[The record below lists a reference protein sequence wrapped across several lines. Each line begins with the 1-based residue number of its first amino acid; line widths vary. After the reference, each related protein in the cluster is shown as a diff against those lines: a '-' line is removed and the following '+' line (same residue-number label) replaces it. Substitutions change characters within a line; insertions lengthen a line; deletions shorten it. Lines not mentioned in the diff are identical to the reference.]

1 MAGTALNVVTVL
13 VGGLLGLLLGARL
26 SARLRETI
34 VLSLGLFTFAI
45 GVRMFLQTNNALFA
59 LGGLLIGAVLG
70 EWWRIEDGLQRIGAA
85 LQARFDRGGSAER
98 DRARFVEGF
107 MTASLLFCVG
117 PMTILGS
124 VQAGMTGEIQL
135 LAVKSV
141 LDGFAAVAL
150 ASTLGV
156 GVLFASLTILIYQGG
171 ITLLAGW
178 AERSMSEAMVAEM
191 TAVGG
196 ILLMALAVSSLLE
209 LKKVRSGNL
218 LPGLFVAPLLVW
230 VVRLLER

>member
-1 MAGTALNVVTVL
+1 MAGTALNVLTVL
-13 VGGLLGLLLGARL
+13 VGGFLGLLLGARL
-26 SARLRETI
+26 SPRLRETV
-34 VLSLGLFTFAI
+34 VLSLGLFTFAL
-45 GVRMFLQTNNALFA
+45 GVRMFLQTNNALYA

-70 EWWRIEDGLQRIGAA
+70 EWWRIEDGLQRIGTA
-85 LQARFDRGGSAER
+85 LQARFDRGETGAPGRS
-98 DRARFVEGF
+98 RFVEGF

-124 VQAGMTGEIQL
+124 VQAGISGDIQL

-141 LDGFAAVAL
+141 LDGFAAIAL

-156 GVLFASLTILIYQGG
+156 GVLFSALTILVYQGG
-171 ITLLAGW
+171 ITLLASW
-178 AERSMSEAMVAEM
+178 AETALSQPMVAEM

-209 LKKVRSGNL
+209 IRKVRSGNL
-218 LPGLFVAPLLVW
+218 LPGLFVAPVLVW
-230 VVRLLER
+230 AVSLLTD

>member
-1 MAGTALNVVTVL
+1 MVGTLLNVGTVL
-13 VGGLLGLLLGARL
+13 IGGVLGLLLGARL
-26 SARLRETI
+26 SPRLRETV
-34 VLSLGLFTFAI
+34 VLSLGLFTFAL
-45 GVRMFLQTNNALFA
+45 GVRMFLQTNNALYA

-70 EWWRIEDGLQRIGAA
+70 EWWRIEDGLQRIGAV
-85 LQARFDRGGSAER
+85 LQARFDRGGTETGHGG
-98 DRARFVEGF
+98 RFVEGF

-124 VQAGMTGEIQL
+124 VQAGISGDIQL

-141 LDGFAAVAL
+141 LDGFAAIAL
-150 ASTLGV
+150 ASTFGA
-156 GVLFASLTILIYQGG
+156 GVLFAALTILVYQGG

-178 AERSMSEAMVAEM
+178 AEAALSQPMAAEM

-209 LKKVRSGNL
+209 LRKVRSGNL
-218 LPGLFVAPLLVW
+218 LPGLLVAPLLVW
-230 VVRLLER
+230 AVSLLAA

>member
-1 MAGTALNVVTVL
+1 MAGTALNVATVL
-13 VGGLLGLLLGARL
+13 VGGVAGLLLGARL
-26 SARLRETI
+26 SPRLRETV

-45 GVRMFLQTNNALFA
+45 GVRMFLQTNNALYA

-70 EWWRIEDGLQRIGAA
+70 EWWRIEDGLKRIGAA
-85 LQARFDRGGSAER
+85 LQARFDRTPSGEDGSS
-98 DRARFVEGF
+98 RFIEGF

-124 VQAGMTGEIQL
+124 IQAGLSGDIQL

-156 GVLFASLTILIYQGG
+156 GVLFSALTILVYQGG

-178 AERSMSEAMVAEM
+178 AQGAMSQPMVAEM

-196 ILLMALAVSSLLE
+196 LMLMALAVSSLLE
-209 LKKVRSGNL
+209 LRKVRSGNL

-230 VVRLLER
+230 AVALLAD

>member
-1 MAGTALNVVTVL
+1 MAGTALNVATVL
-13 VGGLLGLLLGARL
+13 VGGVAGLLLGARL
-26 SARLRETI
+26 SPRLRETV

-45 GVRMFLQTNNALFA
+45 GVRMFLQTNNALYA
-59 LGGLLIGAVLG
+59 LGWLLIGAVLG
-70 EWWRIEDGLQRIGAA
+70 EWWRIEDGLKRIGAA
-85 LQARFDRGGSAER
+85 LQARFDRTPNGEDGSS
-98 DRARFVEGF
+98 RFIEGF

-124 VQAGMTGEIQL
+124 IQAGLSGDIQL

-156 GVLFASLTILIYQGG
+156 GVLFSALTILVYQGG

-178 AERSMSEAMVAEM
+178 AQGAMSQPMVAEM

-196 ILLMALAVSSLLE
+196 LMLMALAVSSLLE
-209 LKKVRSGNL
+209 LRKVRSGNL

-230 VVRLLER
+230 AVALLAD

>member
-1 MAGTALNVVTVL
+1 
-13 VGGLLGLLLGARL
+13 
-26 SARLRETI
+26 
-34 VLSLGLFTFAI
+34 
-45 GVRMFLQTNNALFA
+45 
-59 LGGLLIGAVLG
+59 VLG
-70 EWWRIEDGLQRIGAA
+70 EWWRIEDGLQRTGAA
-85 LQARFDRGGSAER
+85 LQARFDRTATGASGSS
-98 DRARFVEGF
+98 RFVEGF

-124 VQAGMTGEIQL
+124 VQAGISGDIQL
-135 LAVKSV
+135 LVVKSV
-141 LDGFAAVAL
+141 LDGFAAIAL

-156 GVLFASLTILIYQGG
+156 GVLFSALTILVYQGG

-178 AERSMSEAMVAEM
+178 AEGAMSQAMVAEM

-209 LKKVRSGNL
+209 LRKVRTGNL

-230 VVRLLER
+230 AVSLLAD

>member
-1 MAGTALNVVTVL
+1 MVGTLLNVGTVL
-13 VGGLLGLLLGARL
+13 IGGFLGLLLGARL
-26 SARLRETI
+26 SPRLRETV
-34 VLSLGLFTFAI
+34 VLSLGLFTFAL
-45 GVRMFLQTNNALFA
+45 GVRMFLQTNNALYA

-70 EWWRIEDGLQRIGAA
+70 EWWRIEDGLQRIGAV
-85 LQARFDRGGSAER
+85 LQARFDRGGTETGHGG
-98 DRARFVEGF
+98 RFVEGF

-124 VQAGMTGEIQL
+124 VQAGISGDIQL

-141 LDGFAAVAL
+141 LDGFAAIAL
-150 ASTLGV
+150 ASTFGA
-156 GVLFASLTILIYQGG
+156 GVLFAALTILVYQGG

-178 AERSMSEAMVAEM
+178 AEAALSQPMAAEM

-209 LKKVRSGNL
+209 LRKVRSGNL
-218 LPGLFVAPLLVW
+218 LPGLLVAPLLVW
-230 VVRLLER
+230 AVSLLAA

>member
-13 VGGLLGLLLGARL
+13 LGGFLGLLFGARL
-26 SARLRETI
+26 SPRLRET
-34 VLSLGLFTFAI
+34 VLLSLGLFTFAI
-45 GVRMFLQTNNALFA
+45 GVRMFLETNNALYA
-59 LGGLLIGAVLG
+59 LGGLLLGAVLG
-70 EWWRIEDGLQRIGAA
+70 EWWQIEDGLQRIGAA
-85 LQARFDRGGSAER
+85 LQAHFDRTGAGASGSS
-98 DRARFVEGF
+98 RFVEGF

-124 VQAGMTGEIQL
+124 VQAGISGDIQL
-135 LAVKSV
+135 LVVKSV
-141 LDGFAAVAL
+141 LDGFAAIAL

-156 GVLFASLTILIYQGG
+156 GVLFSALTILVYQGG

-178 AERSMSEAMVAEM
+178 AEGALSQAMVAEM

-209 LKKVRSGNL
+209 LRKVRSGNL

-230 VVRLLER
+230 AVSLLAD

>member
-1 MAGTALNVVTVL
+1 MVGTLLNVGTVL
-13 VGGLLGLLLGARL
+13 IGGVLGLLLGARL
-26 SARLRETI
+26 SPRLRETV
-34 VLSLGLFTFAI
+34 VLSLGLFTFAL
-45 GVRMFLQTNNALFA
+45 GVRMFLQTNNALYA

-70 EWWRIEDGLQRIGAA
+70 EWWRIEDGLQRIGAV
-85 LQARFDRGGSAER
+85 LQARFDRGGTETGHGG
-98 DRARFVEGF
+98 RFVEGF

-124 VQAGMTGEIQL
+124 VQAGISGDIQL

-141 LDGFAAVAL
+141 LDGFAAIAL
-150 ASTLGV
+150 ASTCGA
-156 GVLFASLTILIYQGG
+156 GVLFAALTILVYQGG

-178 AERSMSEAMVAEM
+178 AEAALSQPMAAEM

-209 LKKVRSGNL
+209 LRKVRSGNL
-218 LPGLFVAPLLVW
+218 LPGLLVAPLLVW
-230 VVRLLER
+230 AVSLLAA

>member
-1 MAGTALNVVTVL
+1 MAGTALNMATVL
-13 VGGLLGLLLGARL
+13 VGGILGLLLGARL
-26 SARLRETI
+26 SPRLRET
-34 VLSLGLFTFAI
+34 VLLSLGLFTFAI
-45 GVRMFLQTNNALFA
+45 GVRMFLETNNALYA

-85 LQARFDRGGSAER
+85 LQARFDRDGTGTPSSS
-98 DRARFVEGF
+98 RFVEGF

-124 VQAGMTGEIQL
+124 VQAGISGDIQL
-135 LAVKSV
+135 LVVKSV
-141 LDGFAAVAL
+141 LDGFAAIAL

-156 GVLFASLTILIYQGG
+156 GVLFSALTILVYQGG

-178 AERSMSEAMVAEM
+178 AEGAMSQAMVAEM

-209 LKKVRSGNL
+209 LRKVRSGNL
-218 LPGLFVAPLLVW
+218 LPGLFAAPLLVW
-230 VVRLLER
+230 AVSLLAD

>member
-1 MAGTALNVVTVL
+1 MAGTALNMATVL
-13 VGGLLGLLLGARL
+13 VGGILGLLLGARL
-26 SARLRETI
+26 SPRLRET
-34 VLSLGLFTFAI
+34 VLLSLGLFTFAI
-45 GVRMFLQTNNALFA
+45 GVRMFLETNNALYA
-59 LGGLLIGAVLG
+59 LGGLLIGAMLG

-85 LQARFDRGGSAER
+85 LQARFDRAGTGTPSSS
-98 DRARFVEGF
+98 RFVEGF

-124 VQAGMTGEIQL
+124 VQAGISGDIQL
-135 LAVKSV
+135 LVVKSV
-141 LDGFAAVAL
+141 LDGFAAIAL

-156 GVLFASLTILIYQGG
+156 GVLFSALTILVYQGG

-178 AERSMSEAMVAEM
+178 AEGAMSQAMVAEM

-209 LKKVRSGNL
+209 LRKVRSGNL
-218 LPGLFVAPLLVW
+218 LPGLFAAPLLVW
-230 VVRLLER
+230 AVSLLAD

>member
-1 MAGTALNVVTVL
+1 MVGTLLNVGTVL
-13 VGGLLGLLLGARL
+13 IGGVLGLLLGARL
-26 SARLRETI
+26 SPRLRETV
-34 VLSLGLFTFAI
+34 VLSLGLFTFAL
-45 GVRMFLQTNNALFA
+45 GVRMFLQTNNALYA

-70 EWWRIEDGLQRIGAA
+70 EWWRIEDGLQRIGAV
-85 LQARFDRGGSAER
+85 LQARFDRGGTEMGHGG
-98 DRARFVEGF
+98 RFVEGF

-124 VQAGMTGEIQL
+124 VQAGISGDIQL

-141 LDGFAAVAL
+141 LDGFAAIAL
-150 ASTLGV
+150 ASTFGA
-156 GVLFASLTILIYQGG
+156 GVLFAALTILVYQGG

-178 AERSMSEAMVAEM
+178 AEAALSQPMAAEM

-209 LKKVRSGNL
+209 LRKVRSGNL
-218 LPGLFVAPLLVW
+218 LPGLLVAPLLVW
-230 VVRLLER
+230 AVSLLAA

>member
-1 MAGTALNVVTVL
+1 MAGTALNVATVL
-13 VGGLLGLLLGARL
+13 VGGVAGLLLGARL
-26 SARLRETI
+26 SPRLRETV

-45 GVRMFLQTNNALFA
+45 GVRMFLQTNNALYA

-70 EWWRIEDGLQRIGAA
+70 EWWRIEDGLKRIGAA
-85 LQARFDRGGSAER
+85 LQARFDRTPNGEDGSS
-98 DRARFVEGF
+98 RFIEGF

-124 VQAGMTGEIQL
+124 IQAGLSGDIQL

-156 GVLFASLTILIYQGG
+156 GVLFSALTILVYQGG

-178 AERSMSEAMVAEM
+178 AQGAMSQPMVAEM

-196 ILLMALAVSSLLE
+196 LMLMALAVSSLLE
-209 LKKVRSGNL
+209 LRKVRSGNL

-230 VVRLLER
+230 AVALLAD